1 MDFDLAVFLEH
12 RQFYNSWPKIREKQ
26 LSSHSTIMDCSISD
40 IQRMDLPT
48 QSGEHL
54 CQNPPQSD
62 ADLLPEKGDKTS
74 SATET
79 KKQIRDES

>member
-1 MDFDLAVFLEH
+1 
-12 RQFYNSWPKIREKQ
+12 
-26 LSSHSTIMDCSISD
+26 MDCSISD